1 MIFVENKRKSIKN
14 LIIAHPNALI
24 IDVTSKGEEPF
35 IKFSPFYP
43 HGNIPI
49 PFSKNKFSM
58 TVEGVWQGLKVF
70 QDNDVDKSK
79 FHIDNMQN
87 IKRSERKFGKVI
99 GHRKGINGKELL
111 EYGVARKEIYLRT
124 YGWLLDNLLHGL
136 IEELKVIAYKQDLI
150 LLDYETNSDIENLNK
165 PLSHAGLI
173 KRYIEK
179 KYPEIKSLEF
189 SKLSNK
195 NEIDKYAEK
204 TSRKNKELN
213 KTVRVPKKTNKKNIK
228 KSNIQLPLD
237 YD

>member
-1 MIFVENKRKSIKN
+1 MIIVENKRKSIKN
-14 LIIAHPNALI
+14 LIRAHPNAII
-24 IDVTSKGEEPF
+24 IDVTSKGKEPF

-49 PFSKNKFSM
+49 PFSENKFSM

-70 QDNDVDKSK
+70 QDNDIDKSK

-87 IKRSERKFGKVI
+87 IKRSEGKFGKVI

-136 IEELKVIAYKQDLI
+136 IEELKAIAYKQDLI
-150 LLDYETNSDIENLNK
+150 LLDYETNSDIENLSK

-179 KYPEIKSLEF
+179 KYPVIASLEF
-189 SKLSNK
+189 SKSSNK
-195 NEIDKYAEK
+195 SEIDNNVEK
-204 TSRKNKELN
+204 TFRKNKELI
-213 KTVRVPKKTNKKNIK
+213 KKVKAPKKTDKKKIK
-228 KSNIQLPLD
+228 KSNIQLPLN